1 MIEPRILP
9 VEEIVSEEEFTDRV
23 EILRELENWYRNIKR
38 RISSSLALISP
49 RRMGKTA
56 VLDRLVN
63 TVFFKDYDVAPFY
76 FKMKREETT
85 LRKFLLEYYTTFF
98 RQYIAYILKDP
109 ALYANSEVDL
119 KALLRLET
127 SDERVRY
134 IQQEH
139 IRVFVERHEERGW
152 QDARNHWEDMI
163 KTPEFLGAILGVHVA
178 VIIDEFQDMKFYIYD
193 AEDEREV
200 DPKIHRSTDLTATY
214 DRQSQSRRA
223 PMLVSGSAV
232 TMIFRTVMGG
242 PLGGRF
248 DFRYLKPMAIEDGA
262 ALMKRLL
269 RARGSGITDELA
281 VYLSSRVNGHP
292 YYVYCCAESSCPDK
306 DFTTKG
312 GIDRIIEY
320 EVTRGKIFGFWETHF
335 AENRR
340 YINQDDDM
348 ELGKKIIYYF
358 TKYNDAPVDIEEIA
372 SKLKVS
378 RYAVEEKIEKLY
390 QADLVYRSDFKY
402 YTFNDIMLMRY
413 IQHRYESELEDVEK
427 VDLKE
432 QGLFNYVKGKFLE
445 MVVQNVMSRFN
456 NEELDGKLFG
466 RPGEVITAPLFRAR
480 GDMVV
485 KLPTSGE
492 YQIDA
497 YGDCERDGIKHIW
510 VAECKY
516 RKDEPMTAQ
525 EVRKAL
531 EAAEVVKE
539 MRRGQDLTVWLVST
553 GGFTREALTLIGVLI
568 QGSEGRRGQGQ
579 DNAMSGGGSGDGGR
593 PDAEQRGDEAQRM
606 RCLFSGQDEI
616 NEIARLYGIGVKVVE
631 LG

>member
-1 MIEPRILP
+1 MFEGKVFEGGRAMVEAVEAKVLP
-9 VEEIVSEEEFTDRV
+9 VEEMVSEEEFTDRV
-23 EILRELENWYRNIKR
+23 EILRELEDWYRNIKR

-56 VLDRLVN
+56 VLDKLVN

-98 RQYIAYILKDP
+98 RQYIAYMLKDP
-109 ALYANSEVDL
+109 ALYRDRKVDL
-119 KALLRLET
+119 TALLGWKTR
-127 SDERVRY
+127 DERVRY
-134 IQQEH
+134 VQEEH
-139 IRVFVERHEERGW
+139 IKVFARRYEERDW
-152 QDARNHWEDMI
+152 RDARNHWEDMI
-163 KTPEFLGAILGVHVA
+163 ATPEFLGAVLGTHVA
-178 VIIDEFQDMKFYIYD
+178 VIIDEFQDMKFYIFD
-193 AEDEREV
+193 VSEERLEQIKNERKGEPGYGGV
-200 DPKIHRSTDLTATY
+200 DLTATY

-248 DFRYLKPMAIEDGA
+248 GFKYLKPMTIEDGA
-262 ALMKRLL
+262 TLMKKLL
-269 RARGSGITDELA
+269 RARGLGITDELA
-281 VYLSSRVNGHP
+281 IYLSSRVNGHP
-292 YYVYCCAESSCPDK
+292 YYVYCCAESDYPEK
-306 DFTTKG
+306 DFTTKD
-312 GIDRIIEY
+312 GIDRVIEY

-335 AENRR
+335 AENRQ
-340 YINQDDDM
+340 YINQDNDV

-358 TKYNDAPVDIEEIA
+358 TKYNNAPVDIGEIA
-372 SKLKVS
+372 GKLGVSK
-378 RYAVEEKIEKLY
+378 YAVEEKIEKLY

-413 IQHRYESELEDVEK
+413 IQHRYENELKDIEK

-432 QGLFNYVKGKFLE
+432 QGLFNYVKGKLLE

-456 NEELDGKLFG
+456 NEELDGRLFG
-466 RPGEVITAPLFRAR
+466 HPGEVITAPLFRMR
-480 GDMVV
+480 GDTVV
-485 KLPTSGE
+485 KLPTSRE

-497 YGDCERDGIKHIW
+497 FGIYDQDGTRHLW

-516 RKDEPMTAQ
+516 RKGDPMTSE

-531 EAAEVVKE
+531 EAADALKE
-539 MRRGQDLTVWLVST
+539 MRMARDLTVWLVST
-553 GGFTREALTLIGVLI
+553 GGFTRDALTLM
-568 QGSEGRRGQGQ
+568 QES
-579 DNAMSGGGSGDGGR
+579 
-593 PDAEQRGDEAQRM
+593 EAQKR

-616 NEIARLYGIGVKVVE
+616 NEIARLYGIGVKIVE
-631 LG
+631 LE